1 MYGLIFSKLFDDD
14 IDSTYQYIKENL
26 EAPSNHRFAAA
37 ENLMKEVKQKLEYLK
52 EKPTVRPIIKD
63 ELIAAMNLRAI
74 KVKNYVVYYSVN
86 EKKQTV
92 RLVRF
97 LYNKRDWIN
106 ILREN
111 KH

>member
-1 MYGLIFSKLFDDD
+1 MI
-14 IDSTYQYIKENL
+14 
-26 EAPSNHRFAAA
+26 
-37 ENLMKEVKQKLEYLK
+37 
-52 EKPTVRPIIKD
+52 
-63 ELIAAMNLRAI
+63 LIAALNLRAI

-106 ILREN
+106 ILRG
-111 KH
+111 K

>member
-26 EAPSNHRFAAA
+26 EAPMAA
-37 ENLMKEVKQKLEYLK
+37 ENLLKEVKQKLEYLK
-52 EKPTVRPIIKD
+52 ENPTIRPVIKKD
-63 ELIAAMNLRAI
+63 ELIEALNLRAI
-74 KVKNYVVYYSVN
+74 KVKNYVIYYSVN
-86 EKKQTV
+86 EEKQKI

-106 ILREN
+106 ILRGN
-111 KH
+111 

>member
-26 EAPSNHRFAAA
+26 EAPMAA

-52 EKPTVRPIIKD
+52 ETPTARPIIKD
-63 ELIAAMNLRAI
+63 ELIAALNLRVI
-74 KVKNYVVYYSVN
+74 KVKNYAVYYSVN

-106 ILREN
+106 ILRGN
-111 KH
+111 

>member
-26 EAPSNHRFAAA
+26 EASSNHRFAAA

-52 EKPTVRPIIKD
+52 ETPTVRPIIKD
-63 ELIAAMNLRAI
+63 ELIAALNLRAI

-106 ILREN
+106 ILRGN
-111 KH
+111 

>member
-26 EAPSNHRFAAA
+26 EAPMAA

-63 ELIAAMNLRAI
+63 ELIAALNLRAI

-86 EKKQTV
+86 EKIQTI

-97 LYNKRDWIN
+97 LYNKSDWIN
-106 ILREN
+106 ILSGN
-111 KH
+111 